1 MTDRYKKFAAVD
13 ALIEAASKLTSFYK
27 SVPFI
32 RIDASPDT
40 IRASAIPNIERG
52 KLSGFQ
58 FTIRGDFT
66 YRITR
71 RSSRIGAAVPG
82 YQFDDVDD
90 PFRGYICEDFKEVKR
105 IVALIE
111 AADDPVAA
119 FDNYRKRSRT

>member
-1 MTDRYKKFAAVD
+1 LTDRYTNYAAVY
-13 ALIEAASKLTSFYK
+13 ALIESASKLASFYK

-52 KLSGFQ
+52 QLTGFQ
-58 FTIRGDFT
+58 FTTQGDFT

-71 RSSRIGAAVPG
+71 RSSRIGAAAPG
-82 YQFDDVDD
+82 YQIDDVDD

-111 AADDPVAA
+111 AADDPVTA
-119 FDNYRKRSRT
+119 FDNYWKRSRT